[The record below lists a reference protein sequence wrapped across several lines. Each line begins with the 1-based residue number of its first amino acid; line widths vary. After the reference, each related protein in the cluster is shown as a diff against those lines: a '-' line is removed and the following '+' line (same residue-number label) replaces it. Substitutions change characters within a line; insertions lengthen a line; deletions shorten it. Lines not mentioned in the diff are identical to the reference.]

1 MFSFCLSR
9 WDHIHLSNLFIY
21 IYFYIDIHLYTYNIY
36 RQWSSDVLWSQVLFL
51 WQTEGDGS
59 GLDGQM
65 LSYPKDPE
73 WKRLDLVF
81 WYPFGDLTA
90 LGAPCCHIVSG
101 ALSCSLDGMDQREGT
116 DPPVTPTR
124 SGAWIA
130 WGKFFLL
137 LWGNQ
142 SGQVRFNSNLALNW
156 YLDDIDRRYGLWLHP
171 ILPSVFRNTYAT
183 SNDPGVLYVLRWNVH
198 LQNFFAA
205 WALDANEDELGE
217 LPSTTWSN
225 KRMEPTPHGHW
236 PRNHQVASF
245 SVSRVIGGALGP
257 LGIEAGRCSTQMENN
272 PRRQAYLDE
281 F

>member
-1 MFSFCLSR
+1 M
-9 WDHIHLSNLFIY
+9 Y
-21 IYFYIDIHLYTYNIY
+21 IQNDIY

-51 WQTEGDGS
+51 WQTGGDGS

-65 LSYPKDPE
+65 LSHPKDPE

-171 ILPSVFRNTYAT
+171 ILPSVFWNTYAT

-272 PRRQAYLDE
+272 QRRQAYLDE